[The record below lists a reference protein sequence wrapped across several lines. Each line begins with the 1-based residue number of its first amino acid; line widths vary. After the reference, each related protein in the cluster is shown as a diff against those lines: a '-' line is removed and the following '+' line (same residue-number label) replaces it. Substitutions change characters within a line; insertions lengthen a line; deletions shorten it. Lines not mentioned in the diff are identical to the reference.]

1 MRFAMFFRS
10 FIALSF
16 TTLVASATIASAASK
31 EDVLELAAMV
41 MDESVPALF
50 RQTYHL
56 SSGEVNGYQAV
67 FICNGKRYTLY
78 NSGER
83 IRADDPQSAW
93 LAFWVRKNG
102 TTGQN
107 TLDTFSD
114 DGFDGT
120 VNFGIDGL
128 REREFITEGTY
139 ATSDEHLPFWQ
150 QRLDSAV
157 EELLMCN
164 R

>member
-1 MRFAMFFRS
+1 MHFRS
-10 FIALSF
+10 LIITLGTTILIAYANV
-16 TTLVASATIASAASK
+16 TAAATP
-31 EDVLELAAMV
+31 EDVRKLAAMV
-41 MDESVPALF
+41 MDESVPALS
-50 RQTYHL
+50 RKTYYL

-67 FICNGKRYTLY
+67 FICHGMRYTLY

-93 LAFWVRKNG
+93 LAFWVRKDG
-102 TTGQN
+102 SSGQE

-114 DGFDGT
+114 GGFDGIAD
-120 VNFGIDGL
+120 FGIDGL
-128 REREFITEGTY
+128 RRQEFVPEGIP
-139 ATSDEHLPFWQ
+139 ATGNEHQPYWQ

-157 EELLMCN
+157 DELIACN

>member
-1 MRFAMFFRS
+1 MFLRS
-10 FIALSF
+10 LIAVGLSA
-16 TTLVASATIASAASK
+16 LVTNANIASAATT
-31 EDVLELAAMV
+31 EDVQKLAAMV

-67 FICNGKRYTLY
+67 FVCNGMRYTLY

-83 IRADDPQSAW
+83 IKADDPESAW
-93 LAFWVRKNG
+93 LAFWVRKDG
-102 TTGQN
+102 TTGQQ

-120 VNFGIDGL
+120 ADFGIDGL
-128 REREFITEGTY
+128 RQKEYIPDGIP
-139 ATSDEHLPFWQ
+139 ATTSEHQPFWQ
-150 QRLDSAV
+150 QQLDDAV
-157 EELLMCN
+157 STLLNCI